1 MVRFAVNTKAGGKI
15 HRLSGDA
22 KTLPRER
29 QRMRCGWEA
38 KKSTSVVFV
47 CSRVA
52 WGELCMKCFPCKAQ
66 RDKEEEPPEELIE
79 EDVEDGSALSN
90 QQEM

>member
-1 MVRFAVNTKAGGKI
+1 MVRYVVNTKAGGKI

-52 WGELCMKCFPCKAQ
+52 WGQLCMKCFPYQ
-66 RDKEEEPPEELIE
+66 GEKEEDDCTVEEPIE
-79 EDVEDGSALSN
+79 EDVQD
-90 QQEM
+90 